1 MLGNKEDNFVIFTG
15 LIDSV
20 SKSVLENV
28 IGQLSDGMWENS
40 SAMTHYWPFVEIEM
54 RNGQVCFVITK
65 KDESYCWTYNG
76 YGHNYFVNP
85 MKMNKDVRKIKTWFA
100 DKIKAIVNEYRK
112 NYPNKEIK
120 FNAKCDKGIGYMYY
134 HNEDGSY
141 RDIKVCEA
149 YAVYKHLKDSVKA

>member
-1 MLGNKEDNFVIFTG
+1 MMNNSDNLVIFTG
-15 LIDSV
+15 LVDSV

-65 KDESYCWTYNG
+65 KDESYCWSHGG
-76 YGHNYFVNP
+76 YGYNYFVNS
-85 MKMNKDVRKIKTWFA
+85 MKMNKDVKKIKNWFA

-112 NYPNKEIK
+112 DYPNKEIK
-120 FNAKCDKGIGYMYY
+120 FNAKCNKGIGYMYY

-149 YAVYKHLKDSVKA
+149 YAVYKHLKDSVKE